1 MTPEEKMNE
10 LPVIVYTPES
20 ELRSPIQL
28 LGRMFHDLLASREL
42 AWRLTVRDISARY
55 RQAFFGLVWAFLPPI
70 ATALLFILLNREGV
84 IKVSDTHIPYPAF
97 VFVGTVLWQLFT
109 DSLNAPLK
117 LVLAN
122 KVMLAKA
129 NFPREALILSAMG
142 QVSFDFAVRLLILAV
157 VFAYFKVSLTWGI
170 LLSIPAALMIM
181 LLGIV
186 IGVLLTPMGILYS
199 DVSAALPILTS
210 LWFFLTP
217 VAYPPPQQG
226 LLAVLFRYN
235 PVSPLIIVARDAA
248 TRGFFLDAVPFL
260 AVSGLTLVGLLVI
273 WAIYRVSFPILLERM
288 SA

>member
-1 MTPEEKMNE
+1 MSSEGKMKE
-10 LPVIVYTPES
+10 LPVVVYTPDS
-20 ELRSPIQL
+20 ELRSPL
-28 LGRMFHDLLASREL
+28 RLVRSMFHDLLASWEL

-55 RQAFFGLVWAFLPPI
+55 RQAFLGIAWAFLPPI

-84 IKVSDTHIPYPAF
+84 IKVTATPIPYPAF

-142 QVSFDFAVRLLILAV
+142 QVSFDFVVRLIILAA
-157 VFAYFKVSLTWGI
+157 VFAYFRVPLTWGI
-170 LLSIPAALMIM
+170 LLSLPAVLMIL

-210 LWFFLTP
+210 LWLFLTP
-217 VAYPPPQQG
+217 VVYPPPQQG
-226 LLAVLFRYN
+226 LLAVLCHYN
-235 PVSPLIIVARDAA
+235 PVSPLLVAARDLA
-248 TRGFFLDAVPFL
+248 TRGVFLDPLPFAV
-260 AVSGLTLVGLLVI
+260 VSVLTLLGLVVI
-273 WAIYRVSFPILLERM
+273 WAIYRVSFPILLERI